1 MYEVDGSDTVV
12 RLTEL
17 PQSDVG
23 APMPAL
29 AAAEHHL
36 EVGYIARPR
45 GEDEEKIAVVRF
57 GKPYAHFFGP
67 PNDEAFEGHPLAGRG
82 LEPYGA
88 FRVEASSWIRRLER
102 MNSVHEYHRP
112 EAFAE
117 LSHFVL
123 TFHDTT
129 FECVAA
135 SFELDVHPADEAFT
149 LSVQVTP

>member
-1 MYEVDGSDTVV
+1 MYDVDGSDTVIRV
-12 RLTEL
+12 TEL

-45 GEDEEKIAVVRF
+45 GEEKIAVVRF
-57 GKPYAHFFGP
+57 GRPYAHFFGP

-88 FRVEASSWIRRLER
+88 FRIEASSWIRRLER
-102 MNSVHEYHRP
+102 INSVHEYHRP

-117 LSHFVL
+117 LTHFVL
-123 TFHDTT
+123 TFHDKT
-129 FECVAA
+129 FECVAV
-135 SFELDVHPADEAFT
+135 SFEFELHPADVAFT

>member
-1 MYEVDGSDTVV
+1 MYDVDGADTVV
-12 RLTEL
+12 PLAEL
-17 PQSDVG
+17 PESDVG

-36 EVGYIARPR
+36 EVGYIARSKDDH
-45 GEDEEKIAVVRF
+45 GAKIAVVRF
-57 GKPYAHFFGP
+57 ARPYAHFFGP
-67 PNDEAFEGHPLAGRG
+67 PNDEAFGGHPLAARG

-88 FRVEASSWIRRLER
+88 FRIDNSSWIRRLER
-102 MNSVHEYHRP
+102 MNSVHEHHRP

-117 LSHFVL
+117 LTHFVL

-129 FECVAA
+129 FECVAG
-135 SFELDVHPADEAFT
+135 SFEFDLHSADEALT

>member
-1 MYEVDGSDTVV
+1 MYEVDARDTVV

-17 PQSDVG
+17 PQCDVG

-36 EVGYIARPR
+36 EVGYIARER
-45 GEDEEKIAVVRF
+45 GADEETIAIVRF
-57 GKPYAHFFGP
+57 NRPYAHFFGP

-88 FRVEASSWIRRLER
+88 FRIDDSSWIRRLER
-102 MNSVHEYHRP
+102 MNAVHEYHRP

-117 LSHFVL
+117 LQHFVL

-129 FECVAA
+129 FECVALT
-135 SFELDVHPADEAFT
+135 FEVGIHPADEPHT
-149 LSVQVTP
+149 LSVQVTS